1 MRTEVYAADDDP
13 VTAVPYTVKEHRYLV
28 RVLHPRGTYQPYAVL
43 QPMVVESIDYQYE
56 PLFKDDPLCQ
66 HSLNLEW
73 DEYGNVIH
81 GVVVHYAR
89 RKTADDPPPFSDDFQ
104 KTWWR
109 DAHDPA
115 QQHWYLTQ
123 TKARHIHHLGEDAP
137 NPEAWRLGLPYQQR
151 TNALVL
157 ENKAA
162 LSPNDIHHDNILD
175 RFWARTEGFVLP
187 SGHLC
192 NRARLHFEGLQNLD
206 ANEQVLKAQIDA
218 AHREPVYAVGLLAD
232 RYCGDDERQVRMSI
246 SCLDGFGRV
255 LQTRHEVE
263 PGMAWLV
270 DDNGELML
278 NPDGTPQQADVPRR
292 WRISEPVEYNNKGQ
306 KVRIYRPYFAD
317 QPRYVNDRSM
327 RERACHDQQFYDAA
341 GRPTETILARQMLQG
356 TPPQLKPLRRETWY
370 WVWCSVAFDENDL
383 FEPPLQKRS
392 PSCSH

>member
-1 MRTEVYAADDDP
+1 M
-13 VTAVPYTVKEHRYLV
+13 
-28 RVLHPRGTYQPYAVL
+28 
-43 QPMVVESIDYQYE
+43 
-56 PLFKDDPLCQ
+56 
-66 HSLNLEW
+66 
-73 DEYGNVIH
+73 
-81 GVVVHYAR
+81 
-89 RKTADDPPPFSDDFQ
+89 
-104 KTWWR
+104 
-109 DAHDPA
+109 
-115 QQHWYLTQ
+115 
-123 TKARHIHHLGEDAP
+123 
-137 NPEAWRLGLPYQQR
+137 
-151 TNALVL
+151 
-157 ENKAA
+157 
-162 LSPNDIHHDNILD
+162 
-175 RFWARTEGFVLP
+175 LP

-192 NRARLHFEGLQNLD
+192 HRARLHCEGLQNLD

-278 NPDGTPQQADVPRR
+278 NPDGTPQEADVPRR
-292 WRISEPVEYNNKGQ
+292 WRISEPVEYNNKGE

-341 GRPTETILARQMLQG
+341 GRPTETILARQMPQG

-383 FEPPLQKRS
+383 FEPPLQKRG

>member
-1 MRTEVYAADDDP
+1 LDGFFNIKQFQETQTHGVTRVTYDDY
-13 VTAVPYTVKEHRYLV
+13 VCLVKALTLPDGCTTHTL
-28 RVLHPRGTYQPYAVL
+28 G
-43 QPMVVESIDYQYE
+43 IDYRSLLPTAIEDANHTVQEARYSAFGE
-56 PLFKDDPLCQ
+56 PQVTSFYGTELGEPVGFK
-66 HSLNLEW
+66 SLRL
-73 DEYGNVIH
+73 YL
-81 GVVVHYAR
+81 
-89 RKTADDPPPFSDDFQ
+89 PPDN
-104 KTWWR
+104 R
-109 DAHDPA
+109 DPA
-115 QQHWYLTQ
+115 L
-123 TKARHIHHLGEDAP
+123 AIAD
-137 NPEAWRLGLPYQQR
+137 PEAAIGPFASASFWDTFSWMGRISQTAPPSPEW
-151 TNALVL
+151 LV
-157 ENKAA
+157 
-162 LSPNDIHHDNILD
+162 
-175 RFWARTEGFVLP
+175 WARTEGFVLP

-192 NRARLHFEGLQNLD
+192 NRARLHCEGLQNPD

-278 NPDGTPQQADVPRR
+278 NPDGTPQEADVPRR

-356 TPPQLKPLRRETWY
+356 TAPQLKPLRRETWY